1 VVLMF
6 HCYSFTAQFWP
17 MVAKHH
23 SKIRMSFVDS
33 LRLKEAPENDT
44 PTSKKLS
51 EGSGS
56 RQSSTNEPMEES

>member
-1 VVLMF
+1 
-6 HCYSFTAQFWP
+6 